1 MARQKKDGRS
11 VSFYLD
17 RALMEKVEEHAK
29 ENGQTLTMAVERL
42 VQKGLEDT
50 EKETASEKTQ
60 H

>member
-50 EKETASEKTQ
+50 EKETYSEKTQ

>member
-17 RALMEKVEEHAK
+17 RTLMEKVEEHAK

-50 EKETASEKTQ
+50 EKETVSEKTQ

>member
-50 EKETASEKTQ
+50 EKETVSEKTQ

>member
-50 EKETASEKTQ
+50 EKETTSEKTQ